1 MKKTKAEELLE
12 KYKKSKDVNK
22 DDKEII
28 YDNYITYINNKDN
41 FDEYQKNI
49 ILNYLRNMLMH
60 SNKILLIDELDN
72 SIHSIL
78 QSSKEKEILSTN
90 LKRYMEYRKLSVTDL
105 ANKMSLPYSTVNDWV
120 NGVSYPRVDKLNRLA
135 EALGVSKRDLTE
147 PQKSNKIHQNNSSVI
162 VPVLGRIPA
171 GIPLEAIEEILDYEE
186 IPAKWLTG
194 DKQFFALKI
203 KRQQYVSFL

>member
-12 KYKKSKDVNK
+12 KYKKSKDINK

-41 FDEYQKNI
+41 FDEYQKNL

-60 SNKILLIDELDN
+60 SNKILLMDELDN

-90 LKRYMEYRKLSVTDL
+90 LKRYIEYRKLSVTDL
-105 ANKMSLPYSTVNDWV
+105 ANKINLPYSTVNDWV
-120 NGVSYPRVDKLNRLA
+120 NGVSYPRVDKLNILA

-147 PQKSNKIHQNNSSVI
+147 PQKNNKIHQNNSSVI

-186 IPAKWLTG
+186 IPAKWLTS
-194 DKQFFALKI
+194 DKQFFALRI

>member
-41 FDEYQKNI
+41 FDEYQKNL

-60 SNKILLIDELDN
+60 SNKVLLMDELDN

-90 LKRYMEYRKLSVTDL
+90 LKRYMEYRNLRVTDL
-105 ANKMSLPYSTVNDWV
+105 ANKINLPYSTVNDWV
-120 NGVSYPRVDKLNRLA
+120 NGVSYPRVDKLNILA
-135 EALGVSKRDLTE
+135 EALGISKRDLTE

>member
-41 FDEYQKNI
+41 FDEYQKNL

-60 SNKILLIDELDN
+60 SNKVLLMDELDN

-147 PQKSNKIHQNNSSVI
+147 PREDNINHTNR
-162 VPVLGRIPA
+162 VPVLGNIPA
-171 GIPLEAIEEILDYEE
+171 RY
-186 IPAKWLTG
+186 T
-194 DKQFFALKI
+194 
-203 KRQQYVSFL
+203 Y

>member
-12 KYKKSKDVNK
+12 KYKKSKDINK

-41 FDEYQKNI
+41 FDEYQKNL

-60 SNKILLIDELDN
+60 SNKILLMDELDN

-90 LKRYMEYRKLSVTDL
+90 LKRYMEYRKSSVTDL
-105 ANKMSLPYSTVNDWV
+105 ANKINLPYSTVNDWV
-120 NGVSYPRVDKLNRLA
+120 NGVSYPRVDKLNILA

-147 PQKSNKIHQNNSSVI
+147 PQKNNKIHQNNSSVI

-186 IPAKWLTG
+186 IPAKWLTS
-194 DKQFFALKI
+194 DKQFFALRI

>member
-12 KYKKSKDVNK
+12 KYKKSKDINK

-41 FDEYQKNI
+41 FDEYQKNL

-60 SNKILLIDELDN
+60 SNKILLMDELDN

-105 ANKMSLPYSTVNDWV
+105 ANKINLPYSTVNDWV
-120 NGVSYPRVDKLNRLA
+120 NGVSYPRVDKLNILA

-147 PQKSNKIHQNNSSVI
+147 PQKNNKIHQNNSSVI

-186 IPAKWLTG
+186 IPAKWLTS
-194 DKQFFALKI
+194 DKQFFALRI

>member
-12 KYKKSKDVNK
+12 KYKKSKDINK

-41 FDEYQKNI
+41 FDEYQKNL

-60 SNKILLIDELDN
+60 SNKILLMDELDN

-105 ANKMSLPYSTVNDWV
+105 ANKINLPYSTVNDWV
-120 NGVSYPRVDKLNRLA
+120 NGVSYPRVDKLNILA

-147 PQKSNKIHQNNSSVI
+147 PQKNNKIHKNNSSVI

-186 IPAKWLTG
+186 IPAKWLTS
-194 DKQFFALKI
+194 DKQFFALRI

>member
-41 FDEYQKNI
+41 FDEYQKNL

-60 SNKILLIDELDN
+60 SNKILLMDELDN

-105 ANKMSLPYSTVNDWV
+105 ANKINLPYSTVNDWV
-120 NGVSYPRVDKLNRLA
+120 NGVSYPRVDKLNILA
-135 EALGVSKRDLTE
+135 EALGISKRDLTE